1 MHFYRGNIR
10 RKRRMLK
17 LQRSP
22 RGSFFSYI
30 FVNKITNSLKNAKP
44 KSQVIAFYPL
54 KLSRRSSP
62 GPGTNVKRCGTSV
75 RRRSAPGRAGVASRT
90 DESKRRSRALRRV
103 CHSFAQPLLFT
114 SVCVWSGVARKEKQR
129 HKVIIFYRRS
139 DLALKIPVGWLLGF
153 DLRLSLLKPDGYA
166 ASAFWLRFGTT
177 GVVSP
182 CSTP

>member
-54 KLSRRSSP
+54 KLSRRSSHA
-62 GPGTNVKRCGTSV
+62 GAWIETSSAQSGTSSIGVAPHAGAWIETTPFEPTVPVKRVAPHAGAWIETSMWPKHQV
-75 RRRSAPGRAGVASRT
+75 TRLVAPHAGAWIETLPRPYATAAISGRAPRGRV
-90 DESKRRSRALRRV
+90 RAFF
-103 CHSFAQPLLFT
+103 H
-114 SVCVWSGVARKEKQR
+114 
-129 HKVIIFYRRS
+129 HKNAADGAKSQIHLPFRLTRIF
-139 DLALKIPVGWLLGF
+139 
-153 DLRLSLLKPDGYA
+153 
-166 ASAFWLRFGTT
+166 
-177 GVVSP
+177 
-182 CSTP
+182 